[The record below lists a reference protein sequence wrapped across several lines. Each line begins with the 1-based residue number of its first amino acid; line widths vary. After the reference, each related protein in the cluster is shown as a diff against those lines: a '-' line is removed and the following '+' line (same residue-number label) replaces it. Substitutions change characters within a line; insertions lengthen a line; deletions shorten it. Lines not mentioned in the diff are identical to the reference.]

1 MKNEKIQPS
10 GEDMRMSDFSEM
22 VALIF
27 VTVVILGSVFI
38 ILFF

>member
-1 MKNEKIQPS
+1 MKDNKEQPS
-10 GEDMRMSDFSEM
+10 GEDMRMSDFSEV

-27 VTVVILGSVFI
+27 VTIVIVGSVFI